1 MTKIDERYNNDMD
14 AAKATGLN
22 IFDLVRIP
30 EAFVLSYDFMFTSE
44 NRE

>member
-1 MTKIDERYNNDMD
+1 MTKLDELYVNEMD
-14 AAKATGLN
+14 AAKATGFN

-30 EAFVLSYDFMFTSE
+30 EAFDLSYDFMFMGE